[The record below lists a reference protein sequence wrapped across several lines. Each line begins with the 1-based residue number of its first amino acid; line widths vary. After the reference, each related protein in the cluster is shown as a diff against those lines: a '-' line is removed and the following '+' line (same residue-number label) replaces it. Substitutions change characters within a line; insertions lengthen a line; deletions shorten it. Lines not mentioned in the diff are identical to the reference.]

1 MIKNKVIKNIA
12 NAILIFLLNLKA
24 NYTLKIYQKIV
35 KYKKIFEVKMD
46 YKKELINLI
55 SSQKLP
61 LNEDLDADSGVK
73 FYMQNTTSEF
83 CSTLYQPSFCVV
95 LQGAKTLF
103 FNKKYLHYDSDSYL
117 ISTTYIPA
125 KIKIE
130 QPAPNTPYMGFV
142 VKFTLE
148 QIYEI
153 IKEIDDDRIY
163 NRKNVK
169 DGFCISPLKDDM
181 LEPIYR
187 LAKSIA
193 SGTYSKFIENLIIK
207 EIIYMLLQTNGDLLK
222 EYVLE
227 GNLANQVI
235 KVIEHIKLNCF
246 ENINIKELS
255 RKIGISESSLYQN
268 FKKITSLSPIQ
279 YQKMLRLEEAK
290 SMLTYTNE
298 GIGDIAFKVGY
309 ESPSQFSRE
318 YARMFG
324 VQPKIHAN
332 ILKQE

>member
-1 MIKNKVIKNIA
+1 
-12 NAILIFLLNLKA
+12 
-24 NYTLKIYQKIV
+24 
-35 KYKKIFEVKMD
+35 MD
-46 YKKELINLI
+46 YRKELIDFI
-55 SSQKLP
+55 SSAKVP
-61 LNEDLDADSGVK
+61 LNEDLDSDGGLK
-73 FYMQNTTSEF
+73 FYMQNTTNEF
-83 CSTLYQPSFCVV
+83 HSTLYQPSFCVV
-95 LQGAKTLF
+95 LQGSKTLF
-103 FNKKYLHYDSDSYL
+103 FNKKYLHYDSNSYL

-130 QPAPNTPYMGFV
+130 QPASNMPYIGFV

-153 IKEIDDDRIY
+153 IKEIDGDRIY
-163 NRKNVK
+163 NRKNIK
-169 DGFCISPLKDDM
+169 DGFCISPLKDEM
-181 LEPIYR
+181 LEPVYR

-193 SGTYSKFIENLIIK
+193 SDTYSKFIENLIIK
-207 EIIYMLLQTNGDLLK
+207 EIIYILLQTNGDLLK

-227 GNLANQVI
+227 GNLANQII

-246 ENINIKELS
+246 ENINIKDLS

-268 FKKITSLSPIQ
+268 FKKVTSLSPIQ

-290 SMLTYTNE
+290 SMLTYTNI

-318 YARMFG
+318 YTRMFG
-324 VQPKIHAN
+324 IQPKIHAN
-332 ILKQE
+332 ILKQK